1 MQAAEKSVCLML
13 SVNMLK
19 LFVLLVFQSNNFF
32 LICIP
37 LELIAKAMWKRHV
50 CTGSIDREDVKRDCT
65 EALQPNIASAKRP
78 ELEEYVAHHVDRLT
92 MTQGIL

>member
-19 LFVLLVFQSNNFF
+19 LFLLLVFQSNNFF

-37 LELIAKAMWKRHV
+37 LELIAKAMLKRHV
-50 CTGSIDREDVKRDCT
+50 DTGSIDRKDVKRDCT
-65 EALQPNIASAKRP
+65 KALEPNVASVKQP
-78 ELEEYVAHHVDRLT
+78 ELE
-92 MTQGIL
+92 